1 MNDGLGSKGFTGMP
15 YVIARQFGCKD
26 LSLTTAVGTTDEL
39 DMRMAAGGTVHIP
52 SGSSITSLTYY
63 AAPEPGSSSVY
74 SPLYTDSGTAVT
86 QTVAAD
92 RVYDMPSAVAACGAV
107 KIVANAAGAVKVTLK
122 G

>member
-15 YVIARQFGCKD
+15 QVMARQFGCKD
-26 LSLTTAVGTTDEL
+26 LSLNTAVGTTDEL
-39 DMRMAAGGTVHIP
+39 DMRSAAGGTVQIP

-63 AAPEPGSSSVY
+63 AATEPGGTY
-74 SPLYTDSGTAVT
+74 SALYTDSGTAVT